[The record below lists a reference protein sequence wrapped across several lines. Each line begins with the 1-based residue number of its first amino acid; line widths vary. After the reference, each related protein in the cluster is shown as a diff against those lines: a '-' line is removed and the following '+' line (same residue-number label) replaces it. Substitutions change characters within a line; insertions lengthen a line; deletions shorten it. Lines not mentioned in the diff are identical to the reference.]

1 MKNAVWTVPQFTS
14 LEGFLN
20 ASLRRFML
28 TAGLGALVAAPAV
41 AQNPATPAPS
51 PITVSGVVYA
61 QYAYQMTALQGATDT
76 FHTNAFD
83 VTRAY
88 LNVIGRFS
96 GGIMT
101 RVTADIAHVTN
112 GQQTYRLKYA
122 YAGYNPEGS
131 ALTYKLGLMQTP
143 YLDWEEA
150 LWDYRMQGTTVLD
163 GPYLSSSNFGA
174 DVDGNINKEQVDFQA
189 GIFDNGSYSA
199 GLGDERKDF
208 QARVSVR
215 AMDTD
220 DPSRVGG
227 LRVTGFAQIGKP
239 PTGGTRSRFVGVVS
253 YKSKMLTL
261 AGMFTMA
268 TDSVTGATA
277 ETKGQVLS
285 AFGVY
290 HFSGTPVAVIARFDH
305 IKPSK
310 DAPST
315 TVGFTANHIVLGA
328 SYQLSPNVRLLLDA
342 NLLSEANEN
351 TLTAAQQNAFD
362 ATKSNLMFQTQ
373 FTF

>member
-1 MKNAVWTVPQFTS
+1 MTHVSAAPYFTS
-14 LEGFLN
+14 REGILK
-20 ASLRRFML
+20 ASFRRMVL
-28 TAGLGALVAAPAV
+28 TAGLGVAFAAPAF
-41 AQNPATPAPS
+41 AQTPAPAPS
-51 PITVSGVVYA
+51 PVTVGGVVYA
-61 QYAYQMTALQGATDT
+61 QYGYQMKALNGATDT
-76 FHTNAFD
+76 GHTNAFD

-96 GGIMT
+96 GGIFT

-122 YAGYNPEGS
+122 YAGYTPEGS
-131 ALTYKLGLMQTP
+131 SLTYKLGLMQTP

-163 GPYLSSSNFGA
+163 GPYLSSSNFAA

-227 LRVTGFAQIGKP
+227 LRITGFAQIGKP

-253 YKSKMLTL
+253 YKSKMFTL
-261 AGMFTMA
+261 AGLYAMT
-268 TDSVTGATA
+268 TDSVTGAAA
-277 ETKGQVLS
+277 EVKGQVLS

-290 HFSGTPVAVIARFDH
+290 HFTNSPVAVLLRYDH
-305 IKPSK
+305 IKPNK
-310 DAPST
+310 DAAST
-315 TVGFTANHIVLGA
+315 VPGFTNDHIIAGA
-328 SYQLSPNVRLLLDA
+328 SYQLSPNVRLLVDL
-342 NLLSEANEN
+342 NLLSTANES

-362 ATKSNLMFQTQ
+362 ATKQQALFQAQ

>member
-1 MKNAVWTVPQFTS
+1 M
-14 LEGFLN
+14 N

-28 TAGLGALVAAPAV
+28 TAGLGALIAAPAV
-41 AQNPATPAPS
+41 AQNPAAPAPS
-51 PITVSGVVYA
+51 PVTVGGVVYA
-61 QYAYQMTALQGATDT
+61 QYAYQTTALQGATDT

-88 LNVIGRFS
+88 LNVIGKFS
-96 GGIMT
+96 GGITT
-101 RVTADIAHVTN
+101 RLTADIAHVTN

-143 YLDWEEA
+143 WIDWEEA
-150 LWDYRMQGTTVLD
+150 LWDYRMQGTTVFD
-163 GPYLSSSNFGA
+163 GAGYLSSSNFA
-174 DVDGNINKEQVDFQA
+174 ANVDGNINKEQVDFQA
-189 GIFDNGSYSA
+189 GIYDNGSYSA

-215 AMDTD
+215 VMDTD

-227 LRVTGFAQIGKP
+227 LRITGFAQIGKP
-239 PTGGTRSRFVGVVS
+239 PTGGTRSRFIGAVS
-253 YKSKMLTL
+253 YKSKQITL
-261 AGMFTMA
+261 AGEFGMT
-268 TDSVTGATA
+268 TDSITGATA

-290 HFSGTPVAVIARFDH
+290 HFSGTPIAVIARFDH
-305 IKPSK
+305 IKPNK
-310 DAPST
+310 DAPSA

-362 ATKSNLMFQTQ
+362 ATKSNLMFQAQ
-373 FTF
+373 FTL

>member
-1 MKNAVWTVPQFTS
+1 M
-14 LEGFLN
+14 N

-28 TAGLGALVAAPAV
+28 TAGLGLAVAAPAV
-41 AQNPATPAPS
+41 AQNPAPAPS
-51 PITVSGVVYA
+51 PVTVGGVVYA
-61 QYAYQMTALQGATDT
+61 QYAYQMTALQGAADT
-76 FHTNAFD
+76 FHTNAFA

-88 LNVIGRFS
+88 LNVIGKFS
-96 GGIMT
+96 GGIVT
-101 RVTADIAHVTN
+101 RVTADINFQPGA
-112 GQQTYRLKYA
+112 QQLYRLKYA
-122 YAGYNPEGS
+122 YAGYTPEGS

-143 YLDWEEA
+143 WIDWEEA
-150 LWDYRMQGTTVLD
+150 LWDYRMQGTTVFD

-174 DVDGNINKEQVDFQA
+174 NVDGNINKEQVDFQA
-189 GIFDNGSYSA
+189 GIFDNGSYST

-227 LRVTGFAQIGKP
+227 LRVTAFAQIGKP
-239 PTGGTRSRFVGVVS
+239 PTGGTRSRFIGAVS
-253 YKSKMLTL
+253 YKSKTITL
-261 AGMFTMA
+261 AGLYGMT
-268 TDSVTGATA
+268 TDSATGAAA
-277 ETKGQVLS
+277 EVKGQVLS

-290 HFSGTPVAVIARFDH
+290 HFSGSPVAVIARFDH
-305 IKPSK
+305 YKPNK

-315 TVGFTANHIVLGA
+315 TVGFTANHIILGA
-328 SYQLSPNVRLLLDA
+328 SYQLTPNVRLLLDA

>member
-1 MKNAVWTVPQFTS
+1 
-14 LEGFLN
+14 
-20 ASLRRFML
+20 
-28 TAGLGALVAAPAV
+28 
-41 AQNPATPAPS
+41 
-51 PITVSGVVYA
+51 
-61 QYAYQMTALQGATDT
+61 MTALNGATDT

-96 GGIMT
+96 GGVMT

-122 YAGYNPEGS
+122 FAGYTPEGS
-131 ALTYKLGLMQTP
+131 SLTLKLGLMQTP
-143 YLDWEEA
+143 WIDWEEA
-150 LWDYRMQGTTVLD
+150 LWDYRMQGTTVFD
-163 GPYLSSSNFGA
+163 GPYLSSSNFAA

-189 GIFDNGSYSA
+189 GIFDNGSYST
-199 GLGDERKDF
+199 GLGDERKDI

-227 LRVTGFAQIGKP
+227 LRITGFAQIGKP
-239 PTGGTRSRFVGVVS
+239 PLGGTRSRFIGAVS

-261 AGMFTMA
+261 AGEYGMT
-268 TDSVTGATA
+268 TDSVTGAAA
-277 ETKGQVLS
+277 EVKGQVLS
-285 AFGVY
+285 AFGVL
-290 HFSGTPVAVIARFDH
+290 HLTGSPVAFIARFDQ
-305 IKPSK
+305 IKPNK
-310 DAPST
+310 NAPST
-315 TVGFTANHIVLGA
+315 NVAFTTTHIILGA
-328 SYQLSPNVRLLLDA
+328 SYQLTPNVRLLLDA
-342 NLLSEANEN
+342 NLLSEANES
-351 TLTAAQQNAFD
+351 TLTPAQQNAFD